1 MKREQAAVF
10 FSVLVGCC
18 AGSIDVRAEPSRVE
32 VAPEG
37 VVSINGR
44 KVFSIGLTLPPAPDA
59 KTPSGK
65 GALQEFHDAGVTFI
79 RTGPT
84 WDYVKDRPLEWND
97 EWFKRERAYMDAAAK
112 AGVWVMPTL
121 KELSTVKPG
130 DTEQEAKLRAVIR
143 RFRDHPG
150 LGVWKGSD
158 EPQWGKK
165 SVESVVRAY
174 QIIKE
179 EDRDHPV
186 WIVQAP
192 RGSVAELR
200 PYTAGY
206 DIGGVDVYPIGYP
219 PGTHLEGPNENRE
232 ISMIGDYARKQRQVE
247 QGRRPFWFTLQIAWS
262 GVEGPAK
269 TLRFPTFPQERFMT
283 YEAIINGARGLVYF
297 GGSLPSTLSEKD
309 RSYGWNWTFWERVL
323 RPVFEEVGAKSPLA
337 AALCAP
343 ESKLAVKAQGNDVEL
358 CVREVGREV
367 FVLACCRDP
376 RKTAKVTFSGLP
388 RELGEGDVMYESPR
402 KVKAAGGEFTDW
414 FGPFEVHVYRFRR
427 Q

>member
-1 MKREQAAVF
+1 MKRKWAAIIA
-10 FSVLVGCC
+10 VLTAGLFEAAPAC
-18 AGSIDVRAEPSRVE
+18 AQPLRVQ

-37 VVSINGR
+37 VVSIDGR
-44 KVFSIGLTLPPAPDA
+44 KVFSIGLTLPPAPEA

-65 GALQEFHDAGVTFI
+65 SALRAFHDAGVTFI
-79 RTGPT
+79 RTGPM
-84 WDYVKDRPLEWND
+84 WDYAKDRPLAWND
-97 EWFKRERAYMDAAAK
+97 EWFKRERAYMDAAAQ
-112 AGVWVMPTL
+112 AGLGCMPTL

-130 DTEQEAKLRAVIR
+130 DAEQEAKLRAVIR

-165 SVESVVRAY
+165 SVASVVRAY

-179 EDRDHPV
+179 EDPNHPV

-192 RGSVAELR
+192 RGTVAELR

-219 PGTHLEGPNENRE
+219 PGTHLEGRDENRE
-232 ISMIGDYARKQRQVE
+232 ISMIGDYARKQRAVE
-247 QGRRPFWFTLQIAWS
+247 EGRRPFWFTLQIAWS
-262 GVEGPAK
+262 GVEGEGK

-297 GGSLPSTLSEKD
+297 GGSLPVTLAEKD
-309 RSYGWNWTFWERVL
+309 RPYGWNWTFWDRVL
-323 RPVFEEVGAKSPLA
+323 RPVLEEVGAKSPLA
-337 AALCAP
+337 AALCAT
-343 ESKLAVKAQGNDVEL
+343 ESKLPVKAAGNDVEL
-358 CVREVGREV
+358 CVREVGRDV

-376 RKTAKVTFSGLP
+376 QKTAKVTFSGLP
-388 RELGEGDVMYESPR
+388 ADLGEGDVMYESPR
-402 KVKAAGGEFTDW
+402 KVKTAGGKFTDW

-427 Q
+427 G